1 MAHETVCKTCES
13 CMIEPCH
20 KKYCFLKI
28 CCFQTRL
35 KADCSATLTS
45 LNNETLDLTR
55 VFFLDEV
62 TNVVIRLLILAG
74 CSVHVVLVVF
84 SYEVADVSFFPLDRQ
99 LFTCQCYLLLT
110 FANS

>member
-1 MAHETVCKTCES
+1 MDGISGYTDTSNLFRESLFSYGVAHETVCKTCES

-45 LNNETLDLTR
+45 LNNETLDFTR
-55 VFFLDEV
+55 FFFLDEV

-74 CSVHVVLVVF
+74 CSVHVV
-84 SYEVADVSFFPLDRQ
+84 
-99 LFTCQCYLLLT
+99 
-110 FANS
+110 